1 MRDGGKSCLEDST
14 EMDTLL
20 KKKIYIYIYICCCC
34 CSPEMTWVKV
44 SHQQKPLLEATK
56 QA

>member
-20 KKKIYIYIYICCCC
+20 KKNIYIYIYIYIF
-34 CSPEMTWVKV
+34 VV
-44 SHQQKPLLEATK
+44 VVVLLK
-56 QA
+56 

>member
-20 KKKIYIYIYICCCC
+20 KKKKIYIYIYIYIF
-34 CSPEMTWVKV
+34 VV
-44 SHQQKPLLEATK
+44 VVVLLK
-56 QA
+56 